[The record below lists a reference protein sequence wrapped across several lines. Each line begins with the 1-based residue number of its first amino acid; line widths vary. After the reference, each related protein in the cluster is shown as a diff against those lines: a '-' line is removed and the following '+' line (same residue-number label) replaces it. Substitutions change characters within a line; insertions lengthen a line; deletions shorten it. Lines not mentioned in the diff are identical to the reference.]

1 MALCSN
7 GTRFAKAATGAEW
20 QRDSHRFVLLGVD
33 LSSMRLVE
41 PYLVVDNCG
50 SETERRPRS
59 IAGGEGCERGQG
71 ARGRHSGGVS
81 AREIWCHSPVKWL
94 RRCCFAIGRS
104 ARCSQRRM
112 ASWPA
117 SPLLVPI
124 I

>member
-59 IAGGEGCERGQG
+59 IAGGGRAASG
-71 ARGRHSGGVS
+71 ARALGAGTLGVS
-81 AREIWCHSPVKWL
+81 RPEKYG
-94 RRCCFAIGRS
+94 AI
-104 ARCSQRRM
+104 A
-112 ASWPA
+112 
-117 SPLLVPI
+117 L
-124 I
+124 